1 MVQRVSTDRVVP
13 FERPPIDP
21 PPDGLLLNPK
31 DPRKSAR
38 AWLVRANLDGRVWFI
53 DGQFYLWD
61 SPAYR
66 VLTTPELRSR
76 LGAFLDK
83 CLKQS
88 SAMNTNPMP
97 FQPTRDDISLII
109 DALQQLTYAEA
120 QSPSWLV
127 ATPDIAPHDCALCV
141 NGILHIPTGRLLP
154 PTPTLFSVNALD
166 FAFDPDAPEPLQWL
180 RFLDT
185 LWPDEPEPIALLQEW
200 FGYLLTPDTRYQK
213 MLVIVGPPR
222 SGKGTIIRILQRLLG
237 VKNVCSPTLTALG
250 QQFGRQVFIGKT
262 AAIFPDAKISGRMD
276 TAAIVEALLS
286 ISGEDQQ
293 TIPRKN
299 IGDWTGQL
307 TTRFTILTNEPP
319 RMDDAS
325 GALVSRML
333 LLPLVETFLGREDLT
348 LTERLV
354 TELPG
359 ILRWAREGWLR
370 LRARGRFL
378 DLPLSDDMRDDI
390 RELNSPIHAF
400 VSEWCDLTDP
410 ESRIMRKDLF
420 HAYQRWCKEQGRDHP
435 GTEQQFGQRLS
446 AAYPSLR
453 STRPRTNNPSRARFY
468 NGIEIVP
475 SRIALT

>member
-1 MVQRVSTDRVVP
+1 MSERVIP
-13 FERPPIDP
+13 FERPPTDP

-31 DPRKSAR
+31 DPRKNAR
-38 AWLVRANLDGRVWFI
+38 AWLVRAKLEGRVWFI
-53 DGQFYLWD
+53 DGQFYIWE

-66 VLTTPELRSR
+66 VLTIPELRSK

-83 CLKQS
+83 CLKPVN
-88 SAMNTNPMP
+88 ATNPSPVP
-97 FQPTRDDISLII
+97 FQPTRDDISLVV
-109 DALQQLTYAEA
+109 DALQQLTYTKAIA
-120 QSPSWLV
+120 PSWLEPN
-127 ATPDIAPHDCALCV
+127 AMDPRDCVLCT
-141 NGILHIPTGRLLP
+141 NGILHIPSGRLLA
-154 PTPTLFSVNALD
+154 PTPALFSVNALE
-166 FAFDPDAPEPLQWL
+166 FAFDAAAPEPIQFL

-200 FGYLLTPDTRYQK
+200 FGYQLTPDTRYQK

-237 VKNVCSPTLTALG
+237 APNVCSPTLTALG

-299 IGDWTGQL
+299 VGDWTGPL
-307 TTRFTILTNEPP
+307 TVRFTILTNESP

-333 LLPLVETFLGREDLT
+333 LLPLIETFLGREDLT
-348 LTERLV
+348 LTDRLV

-359 ILRWAREGWLR
+359 ILNWARAGWLR
-370 LRARGRFL
+370 LRARGKFL
-378 DLPLSDDMRDDI
+378 DLPMSDEMRDDL
-390 RELNSPIHAF
+390 RELNSPLHAF
-400 VSEWCDLTDP
+400 VTEWCDLSDP
-410 ESRIMRKDLF
+410 QGGIMRRDLY
-420 HAYQRWCKEQGRDHP
+420 AGYQRWCKEQGRDHP
-435 GTEQQFGQRLS
+435 GTEQQFGQRLK
-446 AAYPSLR
+446 AAYPAIR
-453 STRPRTNNPSRARFY
+453 STRPRADNPTRARFY
-468 NGIEIVP
+468 HGIDLQL
-475 SRIALT
+475 SQKRL

>member
-1 MVQRVSTDRVVP
+1 MSREKIIP
-13 FERPPIDP
+13 FDRPPTDP

-38 AWLVRANLDGRVWFI
+38 AWMVREHLEGRVWFI

-61 SPAYR
+61 TPVYR
-66 VLTTPELRSR
+66 VLTTHELRAR
-76 LGAFLDK
+76 LGAFLEK
-83 CLKQS
+83 TLKAV
-88 SAMNTNPMP
+88 SATNASVMP
-97 FQPTRDDISLII
+97 FQPTREDVGLVV
-109 DALQQLTYAEA
+109 DALQQLTYSAA
-120 QSPSWLV
+120 IGPSWLEPSEWLP
-127 ATPDIAPHDCALCV
+127 TDCTLCA

-154 PTPTLFSVNALD
+154 PTPTFFSVNALT
-166 FAFDPDAPEPLQWL
+166 FAFDADAPEPIQWL

-185 LWPDEPEPIALLQEW
+185 LWPDDPQPIALLQEW
-200 FGYLLTPDTRYQK
+200 FGYQLTPDTRYQK
-213 MLVIVGPPR
+213 MLVIIGPMR
-222 SGKGTIIRILQRLLG
+222 SGKGTIVRILQRLLG
-237 VKNVCSPTLTALG
+237 VTNVCSPTLTALG

-299 IGDWTGQL
+299 IGDWTGAL
-307 TTRFTILTNEPP
+307 TVRFTILTNEPP

-333 LLPLVETFLGREDLT
+333 LLPLIETFLGREDLA
-348 LTERLV
+348 LTEKLV

-359 ILRWAREGWLR
+359 ILNWAREGWLR

-378 DLPLSDDMRDDI
+378 DLPLSDDMRDDL

-400 VSEWCDLTDP
+400 IADWCDRSDETATIA
-410 ESRIMRKDLF
+410 RRDLF
-420 HAYQRWCKEQGRDHP
+420 AGYQRWCKEQGRDHP
-435 GTEQQFGQRLS
+435 GTEQQFGQRLN
-446 AAYPSLR
+446 AAFPAIR
-453 STRPRTNNPSRARFY
+453 STRPRTGDPSRPRY
-468 NGIEIVP
+468 YTGIDLVL
-475 SRIALT
+475 SQKTRN

>member
-1 MVQRVSTDRVVP
+1 MSSEKVVP
-13 FERPPIDP
+13 FERPPTDP

-38 AWLVRANLDGRVWFI
+38 AWLVREKLEGQVWFI

-66 VLTTPELRSR
+66 VMTTPELRSR

-83 CLKQS
+83 TLKQT
-88 SAMNTNPMP
+88 SASNPSPAP
-97 FQPTRDDISLII
+97 FQPTRDDISLVV
-109 DALQQLTYAEA
+109 DALQQLTFIQA
-120 QSPSWLV
+120 QSPSWLE
-127 ATPDIAPHDCALCV
+127 PSNLDPRDCVLCT
-141 NGILHIPTGRLLP
+141 NGILHVPSGDMQPL
-154 PTPTLFSVNALD
+154 TPALFSVNALS
-166 FAFDPDAPEPLQWL
+166 FAFDPDAPEPIQWL
-180 RFLDT
+180 QFLDT

-200 FGYLLTPDTRYQK
+200 FGYLLTPDMRQQK

-222 SGKGTIIRILQRLLG
+222 SGKGTIVRILQRLLG
-237 VKNVCSPTLTALG
+237 VPNVCSPTLTALA

-299 IGDWTGQL
+299 IGDWTGPL
-307 TTRFTILTNEPP
+307 TVRFTILTNEPP

-333 LLPLVETFLGREDLT
+333 LLPLIETFLGREDLT
-348 LTERLV
+348 LTDRL
-354 TELPG
+354 TDELPG

-370 LRARGRFL
+370 LRERGRFL
-378 DLPLSDDMRDDI
+378 NLPMSDDMRDDL

-400 VSEWCDLTDP
+400 ITEWCDRSDP
-410 ESRIMRKDLF
+410 EARILRRELF
-420 HAYQRWCKEQGRDHP
+420 AGYQRWCKDQGRDHP

-446 AAYPSLR
+446 AACPELR
-453 STRPRTNNPSRARFY
+453 STRPRIGDPSRPRFY
-468 NGIEIVP
+468 HGIDLQHT
-475 SRIALT
+475 RRG

>member
-1 MVQRVSTDRVVP
+1 MSSERVIP
-13 FERPPIDP
+13 FERPPLDP

-38 AWLVRANLDGRVWFI
+38 AWLVREQLSGRVWFV
-53 DGQFYLWD
+53 DGQFYVWE

-66 VLTTPELRSR
+66 VLPPAELRSR
-76 LGAFLDK
+76 LGAFLDRT
-83 CLKQS
+83 LKQK
-88 SAMNTNPMP
+88 SAIDERPIP
-97 FQPTRDDISLII
+97 FQPTRDDISLVV
-109 DALQQLTYAEA
+109 DGLQQLTYIKAV
-120 QSPSWLV
+120 SPSWLE
-127 ATPDIAPHDCALCV
+127 PNDLDPRDCVLCT
-141 NGILHIPTGRLLP
+141 NGILHIPSGHLVAL
-154 PTPTLFSVNALD
+154 TPQLFSVNALG
-166 FAFDPDAPEPLQWL
+166 FAFDADAPEPLKWL

-200 FGYLLTPDTRYQK
+200 FGYLLTPDMRQQK

-222 SGKGTIIRILQRLLG
+222 SGKGTIVRVLQHLLG
-237 VKNVCSPTLTALG
+237 VPNVCSPTLTALA

-299 IGDWTGQL
+299 IGDWTGPL
-307 TTRFTILTNEPP
+307 TVRFTILTNEAP

-333 LLPLVETFLGREDLT
+333 LLPLIETFLGREDLS
-348 LTERLV
+348 LTDSLL
-354 TELPG
+354 TELPS
-359 ILRWAREGWLR
+359 ILNWARDGWLR

-378 DLPLSDDMRDDI
+378 DLPLSDEMRDDI

-400 VSEWCDLTDP
+400 VTEWCDRDDDK
-410 ESRIMRKDLF
+410 SSIARRDLF
-420 HAYQRWCKEQGRDHP
+420 AGYQRWCKAQGRDHP

-446 AAYPSLR
+446 AAYPAIR
-453 STRPRTNNPSRARFY
+453 STRPRTGDPSRPRFY
-468 NGIEIVP
+468 HGITIRVGF
-475 SRIALT
+475 STG

>member
-1 MVQRVSTDRVVP
+1 VSDNKIVP
-13 FERPPIDP
+13 FDRPPLDP

-38 AWLVRANLDGRVWFI
+38 AWLVREKLEGRVWFI
-53 DGQFYLWD
+53 DGQFYIWE
-61 SPAYR
+61 SPVYR

-83 CLKQS
+83 TCKQV
-88 SAMNTNPMP
+88 SAMNPNPMP
-97 FQPTRDDISLII
+97 FQPTRDDISLIV
-109 DALQQLTYAEA
+109 DALQQLTYIQAA
-120 QSPSWLV
+120 APSWLEPT
-127 ATPDIAPHDCALCV
+127 AIDPTECALCT
-141 NGILHIPTGRLLP
+141 NGILHIPSGRLLQ
-154 PTPTLFSVNALD
+154 PTPALFSVNALE
-166 FAFDPDAPEPLQWL
+166 FAFDAAAPAPAQWI

-299 IGDWTGQL
+299 IGDWTGPL
-307 TTRFTILTNEPP
+307 TVRFTILTNEPP

-348 LTERLV
+348 LTARLV

-359 ILRWAREGWLR
+359 ILNWAREGWLR

-378 DLPLSDDMRDDI
+378 DLPLSDDMRDDL
-390 RELNSPIHAF
+390 RELNSPIHGF
-400 VSEWCDLTDP
+400 ISEWCDLTDP
-410 ESRIMRKDLF
+410 HAMIMRKELF
-420 HAYQRWCKEQGRDHP
+420 SAYQRWCKDQGRDHP

-453 STRPRTNNPSRARFY
+453 SIRPRTDNPGRARFY
-468 NGIEIVP
+468 QGIEIVP
-475 SRIALT
+475 TQRRVT